1 MPGSLALAV
10 VTPTATV
17 FPSSLST
24 SFTEIVGPFPML
36 VSTYHD
42 GSSDRSL
49 ITDWPTSNPPR
60 PIRVWTL
67 TKRLTTTQLSTLRP
81 FWETTVAAGLRPF
94 YFYDP
99 FAVGVV
105 YDPTGLLTTGRVTCF
120 FRGSWS
126 ETVGL
131 GRTDVGQLQ
140 LVEVL

>member
-1 MPGSLALAV
+1 MPGTLALALV
-10 VTPTATV
+10 SPTATV

-24 SFTEIVGPFPML
+24 SFTEIVGPYPML
-36 VSTYHD
+36 IDQYHD

-49 ITDWPTSNPPR
+49 IDDGVNDPR

-67 TKRLTTTQLSTLRP
+67 TKRLTTTQLSTLRS
-81 FWETTVAAGLRPF
+81 FWETTTQAGLKPF
-94 YFYDP
+94 YAYP
-99 FAVGVV
+99 WPAVN
-105 YDPTGLLTTGRVTCF
+105 DPTGVATTGRVTCF